1 MNRSRKQ
8 SSTNYPMNFFMA
20 DSTDHIAGKTGL
32 EPTVTISKNGG
43 AFAAAAGAVTE
54 IGNGWYSLAGNAT
67 DRNTLGEFLLHS
79 SATGADPTDEKY
91 TIESHDPFNLAEP
104 GAKMDLIDAP
114 NATAVT
120 AIQSGLALDSVVA
133 KEATLA
139 TVAGYLDTEIADI
152 KAKTDL
158 IPASPAAVGSAMTL
172 TSDYPLK
179 TDLAT
184 KAEIAA
190 INEKIDTIDSNV
202 DAILVDTGTTIPAL
216 INSDSGAG
224 TIQHTYT
231 LEAPVGTPCADARIY
246 LSTDSLKANIIHE
259 GITNALGQV
268 TFNVDLPVGTTVY
281 LWRYKTGVD
290 FVNPDVEEI

>member
-1 MNRSRKQ
+1 MQYLGDYAEDATLNFKFSTHKADGTPIALAGTPAISVYKANGTTQ
-8 SSTNYPMNFFMA
+8 STAGVTLTTDF
-20 DSTDHIAGKTGL
+20 DSVTGL
-32 EPTVTISKNGG
+32 NNV
-43 AFAAAAGAVTE
+43 
-54 IGNGWYSLAGNAT
+54 
-67 DRNTLGEFLLHS
+67 
-79 SATGADPTDEKY
+79 
-91 TIESHDPFNLAEP
+91 
-104 GAKMDLIDAP
+104 LIDLSADAFYAP
-114 NATAVT
+114 GNDYSVVITTGTVNSVSVVGT
-120 AIQSGLALDSVVA
+120 VLAHFSIENRYELQTGDVYPVVA
-133 KEATLA
+133 KETTLA